1 MKKSIFNFLCIVIV
15 ISLSNSLFAQSKM
28 MKRLE
33 KGQIEKVEKQVLK
46 ILEEEPENIDAL
58 FTYATLLSTDTYS
71 NFNLETAYL
80 TTQKLK

>member
-1 MKKSIFNFLCIVIV
+1 MCIVIV